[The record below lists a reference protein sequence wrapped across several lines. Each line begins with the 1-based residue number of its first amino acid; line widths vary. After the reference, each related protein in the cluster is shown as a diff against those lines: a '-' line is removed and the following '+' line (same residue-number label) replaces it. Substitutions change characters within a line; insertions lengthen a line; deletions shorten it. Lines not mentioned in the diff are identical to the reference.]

1 MKKILLSA
9 IAVTLGLTSISSF
22 AKDGT
27 VVFNGTITQSGC
39 VVSNATSGTITVAM
53 GNYSSS
59 ALAKSGHKAG
69 PTPFEIDLTECQAGS
84 VKIRFDGTPVSGNNT
99 LLALTSSTA
108 TPAPENDPAKSV
120 GIEITDLASNGIYK
134 IGQTSGITGQALDS
148 TGALNIKLAARYV
161 AWANGN
167 PSGAANSTSDF
178 SIEYQ

>member
-59 ALAKSGHKAG
+59 ALAKSGQKAG
-69 PTPFEIDLTECQAGS
+69 PTPFEIDLTKCQAGS
-84 VKIRFDGTPVSGNNT
+84 VKIRFDGTPG
-99 LLALTSSTA
+99 LC
-108 TPAPENDPAKSV
+108 
-120 GIEITDLASNGIYK
+120 
-134 IGQTSGITGQALDS
+134 
-148 TGALNIKLAARYV
+148 
-161 AWANGN
+161 
-167 PSGAANSTSDF
+167 
-178 SIEYQ
+178 